1 MSRRAGFTLV
11 ELLLGL
17 TLFSVIGLAAYGSL
31 RSGLDAQRRVTQRA
45 LEDQLVRGL
54 LNLIAADLEA
64 AFISGGA
71 LDSGFIGTNA
81 DEDELPRDSLT
92 FVTARGRPDGSLLG
106 EMDLLGVMY
115 KIDVDDETPASGL
128 VRHRRRILT
137 AAATDTDQV
146 DADADE
152 LAPEVEGL
160 DFEYFDGSEWQQVWD
175 SSASASLPRAV
186 RVTIQ
191 FRPPGS
197 DGQAL
202 DVSFD
207 NLRAV
212 SRTVRIP
219 VTGPPQARTNET

>member
-17 TLFSVIGLAAYGSL
+17 SLFSVIGLAAYGSL
-31 RSGLDAQRRVTQRA
+31 RSGLEAQRRVSERA

-54 LNLIAADLEA
+54 LDLIAADLEA

-81 DEDELPRDSLT
+81 DEDELPRDSLS
-92 FVTARGRPDGSLLG
+92 FVTARGRPDGSLPG
-106 EMDLLGVMY
+106 EMDLLGVTY
-115 KIDVDDETPASGL
+115 EIDVDDETPASGL
-128 VRHRRRILT
+128 VRNRRRILT
-137 AAATDTDQV
+137 AAATD
-146 DADADE
+146 ADEVKADE

-175 SSASASLPRAV
+175 SSASATLPQAV

-202 DVSFD
+202 DVSVD

-219 VTGPPQARTNET
+219 VTGPLRARTAEM

>member
-17 TLFSVIGLAAYGSL
+17 SLFSVIGLAAYGSL
-31 RSGLDAQRRVTQRA
+31 RSGLEAQRRVTERA

-54 LNLIAADLEA
+54 LDLIAADLEA

-92 FVTARGRPDGSLLG
+92 FVTARGRPDGSLPG
-106 EMDLLGVMY
+106 EMDLLGVTY
-115 KIDVDDETPASGL
+115 EIDVDDETPASGL

-137 AAATDTDQV
+137 AAAADADEV

-175 SSASASLPRAV
+175 SSVSASLPRAV

-202 DVSFD
+202 DVSVD

-219 VTGPPQARTNET
+219 VTGPPRARTTAM